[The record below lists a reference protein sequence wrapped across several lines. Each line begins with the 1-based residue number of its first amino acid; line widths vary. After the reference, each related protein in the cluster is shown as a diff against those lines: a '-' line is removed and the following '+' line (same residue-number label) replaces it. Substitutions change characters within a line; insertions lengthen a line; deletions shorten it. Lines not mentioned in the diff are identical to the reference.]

1 MTTALL
7 ELLPELLELLVYGTG
22 SLGLSA
28 AALYAESFAVA
39 TAQGGQ
45 PKLGAW
51 AAVMGAV
58 ALSFAYLLATDKLR
72 PKLTEVK
79 GEFRGH

>member
-7 ELLPELLELLVYGTG
+7 ELLPELLFYGTG

-39 TAQGGQ
+39 TARGGH

-58 ALSFAYLLATDKLR
+58 ALAFAYLLATDKLR
-72 PKLTEVK
+72 PKLSEVR
-79 GEFRGH
+79 GELRTP